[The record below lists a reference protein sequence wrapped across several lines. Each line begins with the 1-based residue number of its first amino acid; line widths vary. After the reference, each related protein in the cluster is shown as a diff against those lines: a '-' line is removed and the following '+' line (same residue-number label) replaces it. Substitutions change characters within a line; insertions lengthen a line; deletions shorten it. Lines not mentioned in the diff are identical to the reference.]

1 MKVMFLDNDGVIC
14 LSNNW
19 GSRNTKRR
27 KAGLKLSVPYLEI
40 PVDIRLDNFDK
51 KAVKILNEIGDF
63 TPPWKSWVNIT
74 HHRVS

>member
-40 PVDIRLDNFDK
+40 PVDIRCENPK
-51 KAVKILNEIGDF
+51 
-63 TPPWKSWVNIT
+63 
-74 HHRVS
+74 